1 MQHIQGY
8 STFYSLPLSFFVFLQ
23 LMKYVNFNYIKLHS
37 ISFVNSYRLI
47 K

>member
-8 STFYSLPLSFFVFLQ
+8 STFYSLPLSFFVSLQ
-23 LMKYVNFNYIKLHS
+23 LMKYVNFNYS

-47 K
+47 N